1 MDINID
7 NIINNK
13 SNPIIQDIK
22 ELLKTG
28 MMPDSLKKKIDELPP

>member
-7 NIINNK
+7 AISNNK

-22 ELLKTG
+22 ELLKTSI
-28 MMPDSLKKKIDELPP
+28 MPDSLKKKIDELPP